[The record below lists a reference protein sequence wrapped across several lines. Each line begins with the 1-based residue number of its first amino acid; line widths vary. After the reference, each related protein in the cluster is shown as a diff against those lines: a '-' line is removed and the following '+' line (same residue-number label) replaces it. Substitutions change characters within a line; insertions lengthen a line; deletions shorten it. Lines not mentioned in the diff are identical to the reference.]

1 MKIVRSAD
9 ALSSQ
14 QYVSDGSQMIDSSGI
29 RKHDECLVRRLTIHA
44 EPAEESKENG
54 QAQVVVKAEKVDGLR
69 RWPRRGRFRHQ
80 SGNPVSRIGTSPSYT
95 HLGEAGCEAVGD
107 DQCPD
112 VERAAGSVGTCQV
125 VFFEHRHR

>member
-14 QYVSDGSQMIDSSGI
+14 QYVYDGSQMIDSSGI

-69 RWPRRGRFRHQ
+69 RWPRRGKFRYQ
-80 SGNPVSRIGTSPSYT
+80 FGNSVTCAETSAVST
-95 HLGEAGCEAVGD
+95 HLCEPGCEAVDD

-112 VERAAGSVGTCQV
+112 VERAAG
-125 VFFEHRHR
+125 